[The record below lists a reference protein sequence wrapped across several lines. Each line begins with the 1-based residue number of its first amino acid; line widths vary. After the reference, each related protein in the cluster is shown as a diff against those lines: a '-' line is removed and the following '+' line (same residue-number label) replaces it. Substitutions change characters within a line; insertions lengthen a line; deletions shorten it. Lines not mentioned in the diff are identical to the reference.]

1 MAFEEY
7 EAIVTQVPASLR
19 NNMDRIN
26 FPVRGLQEEAGKI
39 GAMLQAATTSGR
51 LALTAEQQADL
62 RDRLADAL
70 WYVALLAKESG
81 SSIGQI
87 ASHSVSQVQERL
99 RRLDPE
105 QR

>member
-1 MAFEEY
+1 MTFEEY

-19 NNMDRIN
+19 NNLDRIN
-26 FPVRGLQEEAGKI
+26 LPVRGLQEEAGKV
-39 GAMLQAATTSGR
+39 GAMLQSATTSGR
-51 LALTAEQQADL
+51 LDLTAEQQADL

-81 SSIGQI
+81 TPLGQV
-87 ASHSVSQVQERL
+87 ASLSASQVQERFS
-99 RRLDPE
+99 RLDPE